1 MAFRIGDTLW
11 IKPEL
16 KLALFVNKKLLQSE
30 KSTWFELCGK
40 IYPYYMRY
48 LQEEACNLG
57 VINNYDLRVS
67 LEQF

>member
-16 KLALFVNKKLLQSE
+16 NNVDFSDCINFSLTNKAN
-30 KSTWFELCGK
+30 FELCGK

-57 VINNYDLRVS
+57 VINSYDLRVS